1 MANTFSFE
9 EALRPAPKSQQPQT
23 FSFEEALKPAAP
35 TTFSFEDAIAKKE
48 PTPEEQSIFR
58 QVADV
63 PLQLQKG
70 FVSGVRLLADAFGA
84 DSSTSKNLRDVEE
97 HLAGLMSAQS
107 KKDSAEMARI
117 MKDAEDKGI
126 VDQVGAGLKAL
137 SVAPVDTVVNA
148 FGTTGPILIAGLAGG
163 MPGVAIAGATMGAGT
178 VKGAIYETVKEE
190 LTKAGYKPA
199 DAEARAVKAQD
210 YFGDNTGMIAT
221 GAGLGV
227 LESITGAQPAL
238 LRLMGRKLAVESAED
253 IAKKSLAGAA
263 FKGAFKEATPE
274 FLQGGQE
281 QLARNLALQNEG
293 FDVPTMRGVVTQ
305 GTLEAGAGAIIGGIT
320 SPVDLAA
327 QQQKVSQLEQRIT
340 NLQNTPPPPG
350 SDEER
355 VLQRAAELEAR
366 GNIDRQSAM
375 IVAMNEIATEKRL
388 SEKVD
393 GPKPPEQTGEA
404 PLFIFNTPEE
414 AQERTRLLKLNHP
427 KSNFAIQDMGDG
439 KFGIFKIPVDTTG
452 AANVTAPISETGGA
466 GAAMPSPAGMGGA
479 ALGAG
484 ESVGGGLDDAG
495 VAAGALDGGAGAQR
509 GALEGGQGETTA
521 TTLAD
526 TVPIATPD
534 TTVGAAQPT
543 VSSTDAEA
551 LETSP
556 AATPDQRVESQINYD
571 DGGTYVG
578 TTLNGVL
585 DGRGVLT
592 FPNGARYE
600 GDFKNGKTDGRGTLT
615 YADGSTYVGE
625 FKEGYFNGQGT
636 VTFSDGRVVSGIFE
650 NNVLITE
657 EPSVAETPEAVETE
671 AQGQEQAAAA
681 AAAAEPI
688 AEEVI
693 TAIDDV
699 NTATEEVSAAIT
711 AREEDKATREKGKGE
726 PAALRRAQRDADEKL
741 ETAIVGTTG
750 TGGMLGILKDLQVR
764 IANAEQVLRMNL
776 ARTADPTKAE
786 NVGADEAL
794 KPIEDSL
801 VSNRNDLELG
811 LTNLFEF
818 ASNPKFEGRASHKA
832 AIEFLSGLDEA
843 TKDRLYAR
851 GKRRAELEFAQRGG
865 SPTVEATFKE
875 QQEDRAQRRADKQM
889 LDEAIARAEAME
901 AGVESEVEAE
911 TEAKPA
917 PTVTTKKRRKVELPG
932 VASASA
938 KARQR
943 SAAGL
948 FSPTEIEK
956 NRTPDY
962 KSRDKLIEMPI
973 DEFLALADEGRV
985 ESKIKDAVA
994 LLDKG
999 IKFRSLPILIVGTDG
1014 KVSGHEGRHRAM
1026 ALRERGYTTMPVIL
1040 RSDNIRW
1047 SEQLDPDNFDYR
1059 PFPDTLQ
1066 AQDKAANPRF
1076 TVPFPIARE
1085 DSVTPYTADTEATS
1099 VISIPPAAQQRKMRR
1114 SLATSLQTDTT
1125 FEQLSGLSVTES
1137 LKHIAATGNPFE
1149 RALATRLLARDNRAG
1164 VRDTKLYVVTPEDV
1178 EAMAKTEASM
1188 EGANG
1193 LYYMDKNGDYI
1204 FLRGSEFGT
1213 GLDDNGIN
1221 NQTVLHEALHA
1232 TVNKRIIYATFARS
1246 MGLPVSPALESLVV
1260 ELNDL
1265 MDRAGLALD
1274 QYIEDNKEIPY
1285 DIQELIDGGA
1295 FSNITEFVAYGMTDA
1310 TMQKFLRQN
1319 VEGVVTRTNGLSDFV
1334 RLILDM
1340 LGLGPEHTSG
1350 LRDLIEYTNKLAAT
1364 VHVDPQTARTVLD
1377 KSKENRELDLQATS
1391 KAAKKSENKSQG
1403 IQDKIETSASADQL
1417 VEDLGSLANVVKN
1430 PKLWGEYLSMNLSN
1444 INFSGLNAL
1453 LAILPTNMVV
1463 ELGSN
1468 KGITRLDEVDKGI
1481 REMSTMRT
1489 KMQTRVQDI
1498 ATPWIKLSAPV
1509 QKQLGKVMS
1518 YATLARIDP
1527 AKDKGVDKT
1536 LDDMYKALPQE
1547 AKDVYVAARDFYA
1560 DTYAL
1565 YRALLEQAA
1574 ERMGADAQTLASV
1587 RALYEV
1593 ANNKGPYF
1601 PLMRFG
1607 QFWARI
1613 GKGDTKEFYMFES
1626 AGLRDVFIKRRMEE
1640 LAAKGEK
1647 RTFEKMIE
1655 EGDADRGN
1663 DVNALR
1669 ENMVKDSV
1677 KLQNMFKLIDNS
1689 ATLGDEKARAM
1700 LKDQVY
1706 QMYLLT
1712 LPEASMRKHFIHR
1725 KGVTGFSGDAL
1736 RNFLNSGTRMSN
1748 QLARVRY
1755 GADINN
1761 AIDMSRESLK
1771 GNPEKDKLEAI
1782 VKEMELRTADELN
1795 PPIDDTFMEKLA
1807 RNTNK
1812 VAFLWL
1818 LTSVKSAANQMFS
1831 VVNFTLPTLAA
1842 RYGWGNA
1849 MFEMGKYL
1857 ALGYGQLGTVKKLP
1871 DGTTTWVA
1879 PTIGL
1884 SDRVAKNPEEQ
1895 RAYQRMQD
1903 MGISDMT
1910 RTYDLFLRRG
1920 APSVDYNSRWAAVTN
1935 TMGALFHHSE
1945 RISREITF
1953 MSSFRLAKQSGQTFE
1968 QAIDSATRDVNT
1980 ALFDYSAWNRPRALR
1995 AAPVRVVTQFKQFPM
2010 YVTLYLARN
2019 GYQLIKAGA
2028 TAQERKEAAS
2038 MLFGTLGFTALLA
2051 GTAGLP
2057 TYSLIM
2063 GIIQGIRNALRD
2075 DDEEDPLPEMDTE
2088 LWFRNIFLPEF
2099 FGDNT
2104 IMGMKLSEL
2113 IDSGLLN
2120 TATGYDVASGVS
2132 LNNMWF
2138 HDTPD
2143 ANNWKGA
2150 FDSTMIS
2157 IMGPGASVAR
2167 NWVASVDDF
2176 NNGQYL
2182 KGMEKLSPAFF
2193 RGGITA
2199 TRFGTEGALATTGAE
2214 IKGADDF
2221 TYAQLVAQT
2230 MGYKTTGLAQIM
2242 NNNFVIQQKVNGL
2255 KNERAGL
2262 LKQLDIAF
2270 ESGND
2275 SDVESILDDIDNFSG
2290 RYPSYKIKPS
2300 EISASMKAR
2309 EKVRRKSEAGL
2320 YLDKRARDFADLR
2333 ERAISN
2339 LEAETEK

>member
-9 EALRPAPKSQQPQT
+9 EALRPAPRPQQPQT

-35 TTFSFEDAIAKKE
+35 KTFSFEDAIAKKE
-48 PTPEEQSIFR
+48 PTPEEQSVFR

-126 VDQVGAGLKAL
+126 LDQVGAGLKAL

-190 LTKAGYKPA
+190 LTKAGYKPG
-199 DAEARAVKAQD
+199 DAEARAVKAQE
-210 YFGDNTGMIAT
+210 YFGDNIGMIAT

-238 LRLMGRKLAVESAED
+238 LRLMGRKIAVESAED
-253 IAKKSLAGAA
+253 IAKKTLSGAVV
-263 FKGAFKEATPE
+263 KGAFKEATPE
-274 FLQGGQE
+274 FLQGAQE
-281 QLARNLALQNEG
+281 QLSRNLALQNEG

-320 SPVDLAA
+320 SPIDLAV
-327 QQQKVSQLEQRIT
+327 QQQKVGQLEQRIT

-375 IVAMNEIATEKRL
+375 IVAMNEIATENRL

-427 KSNFAIQDMGDG
+427 KSNFAFQDMGDG

-452 AANVTAPISETGGA
+452 AADVTAPISETGGA

-484 ESVGGGLDDAG
+484 EPVTRGLDAAG
-495 VAAGALDGGAGAQR
+495 VAAGALDVGAGAQR
-509 GALEGGQGETTA
+509 AALEGGQDETTIA
-521 TTLAD
+521 PPTI
-526 TVPIATPD
+526 TVPSITPD
-534 TTVGAAQPT
+534 TTVGAAEPAISPT
-543 VSSTDAEA
+543 ATEA
-551 LETSP
+551 LETP
-556 AATPDQRVESQINYD
+556 PIVTPDQ
-571 DGGTYVG
+571 T
-578 TTLNGVL
+578 
-585 DGRGVLT
+585 
-592 FPNGARYE
+592 
-600 GDFKNGKTDGRGTLT
+600 
-615 YADGSTYVGE
+615 
-625 FKEGYFNGQGT
+625 
-636 VTFSDGRVVSGIFE
+636 
-650 NNVLITE
+650 ITE
-657 EPSVAETPEAVETE
+657 EPSVVETPEAIEAE
-671 AQGQEQAAAA
+671 AQRQEQ

-693 TAIDDV
+693 TAIDEV
-699 NTATEEVSAAIT
+699 NTATEEVSAAIA

-750 TGGMLGILKDLQVR
+750 TGGMIGILKDLQLR

-818 ASNPKFEGRASHKA
+818 AANPRFEGRPSHKA

-889 LDEAIARAEAME
+889 LDEAIARAETME
-901 AGVESEVEAE
+901 AGVEPETEA
-911 TEAKPA
+911 EAKPA
-917 PTVTTKKRRKVELPG
+917 PTVTVRKRRKVE
-932 VASASA
+932 
-938 KARQR
+938 
-943 SAAGL
+943 
-948 FSPTEIEK
+948 
-956 NRTPDY
+956 
-962 KSRDKLIEMPI
+962 
-973 DEFLALADEGRV
+973 
-985 ESKIKDAVA
+985 
-994 LLDKG
+994 
-999 IKFRSLPILIVGTDG
+999 
-1014 KVSGHEGRHRAM
+1014 
-1026 ALRERGYTTMPVIL
+1026 
-1040 RSDNIRW
+1040 
-1047 SEQLDPDNFDYR
+1047 
-1059 PFPDTLQ
+1059 
-1066 AQDKAANPRF
+1066 
-1076 TVPFPIARE
+1076 
-1085 DSVTPYTADTEATS
+1085 
-1099 VISIPPAAQQRKMRR
+1099 IPPR
-1114 SLATSLQTDTT
+1114 SQARVPKRLAPSLVPDPNL
-1125 FEQLSGLSVTES
+1125 EQFSDQPITNVLTYISS
-1137 LKHIAATGNPFE
+1137 TGNPFE

-1164 VRDTKLYVVTPEDV
+1164 IRATTFHVVNPDGLDAAPEEMQD
-1178 EAMAKTEASM
+1178 
-1188 EGANG
+1188 ANG
-1193 LYYMDKNGDYI
+1193 LYDLDGKKDDIYV
-1204 FLRGSEFGT
+1204 RGSGFGPNP
-1213 GLDDNGIN
+1213 GNMGIN
-1221 NQTVLHEALHA
+1221 NQIVLHEAVHA
-1232 TVNKRIIYATFARS
+1232 TVNKRLIYAMYAEEL
-1246 MGLPVSPALESLVV
+1246 GLYVPENLKSVTQDLI
-1260 ELNDL
+1260 DL
-1265 MDRAGLALD
+1265 MDRSREVARQMAREYQREG
-1274 QYIEDNKEIPY
+1274 EEIPA
-1285 DIQELIDGGA
+1285 DLADLIEADA
-1295 FSNITEFVAYGMTDA
+1295 FSKVTEFVAYGMTDPY
-1310 TMQKFLRQN
+1310 MQKFLREN
-1319 VEGVVTRTNGLSDFV
+1319 VTGVVTRTNGFTEFV
-1334 RLILDM
+1334 RSVLTM

-1350 LRDLIEYTNKLAAT
+1350 LRDLIEFTDKLAAT
-1364 VHVDPQTARTVLD
+1364 INTDAATAKAILD
-1377 KSKENRELDLQATS
+1377 TTERNRARDIPAVS
-1391 KAAKKSENKSQG
+1391 RAAKKSENKSQG

-1430 PKLWGEYLSMNLSN
+1430 PKLWAEYLSMNLSN

-1453 LAILPTNMVV
+1453 LAVLPTHMVV

-1468 KGITRLDEVDKGI
+1468 KGITNLDEVDKGI

-1527 AKDKGVDKT
+1527 AKEKGVDKT

-1574 ERMGADAQTLASV
+1574 QRMGADAKTLASV

-1677 KLQNMFKLIDNS
+1677 KLQNLFKLIDNS
-1689 ATLGDEKARAM
+1689 STLGDEKARSM

-1755 GADINN
+1755 GADVNN
-1761 AIDMSRESLK
+1761 AIDMSREALK
-1771 GNPEKDKLEAI
+1771 GNPDKDKLEAI

-1879 PTIGL
+1879 PTVGL

-1920 APSVDYNSRWAAVTN
+1920 APSVNYNSRWSAVTN

-1953 MSSFRLAKQSGQTFE
+1953 MSSFRLAKNAGQTFE

-2120 TATGYDVASGVS
+2120 TATGFDVASGVS

-2167 NWVASVDDF
+2167 NWIASIDDF

-2290 RYPSYKIKPS
+2290 RYPSYRIKPS

>member
-9 EALRPAPKSQQPQT
+9 EALRPAPQPQQPQT
-23 FSFEEALKPAAP
+23 FSFEEALKPASPA
-35 TTFSFEDAIAKKE
+35 TFSFEDAIAKKE

-320 SPVDLAA
+320 SPVDLAV
-327 QQQKVSQLEQRIT
+327 QQQNVSKLEQRL
-340 NLQNTPPPPG
+340 NSLQNTPPPPG

-452 AANVTAPISETGGA
+452 APDVTAPISETGGA

-484 ESVGGGLDDAG
+484 EPVGGGLDDAG

-509 GALEGGQGETTA
+509 GALEGGQGETTV
-521 TTLAD
+521 TTPDAA
-526 TVPIATPD
+526 VPSTTPD
-534 TTVGAAQPT
+534 TAVGAAQPA
-543 VSSTDAEA
+543 VSPTDAEA

-556 AATPDQRVESQINYD
+556 AATPDQRVESQITYG

-650 NNVLITE
+650 NGELISEE

-671 AQGQEQAAAA
+671 AQRQEQAAAA
-681 AAAAEPI
+681 SAEPI

-693 TAIDDV
+693 KAAPDIAALKTEADARFDEVRRIDEEKLALLDKAGRIPSATSPKRAQYDALVDEREKALAAWNEADGKLRRAKAETTVSAETKTAIAEVDAAAEEL
-699 NTATEEVSAAIT
+699 NAATDQREAAAAERQAGQGEPAEFRRQTVKASEKLEAAIAGKSGLINVIRKLQIQLEQ
-711 AREEDKATREKGKGE
+711 ARAAIEPYGGETFDEDLLRSRTLNIGNLLDAAAERSFASEEDKAATHAQDMAEMEAAYSYFNNTRRAYQDALVRLAEFHVNPRYAADPRQAEALNNAQAATLNFIKTLPYEDKLQAFQTIAGREAAPAPKVE
-726 PAALRRAQRDADEKL
+726 AAPTAKPAA
-741 ETAIVGTTG
+741 
-750 TGGMLGILKDLQVR
+750 
-764 IANAEQVLRMNL
+764 
-776 ARTADPTKAE
+776 
-786 NVGADEAL
+786 
-794 KPIEDSL
+794 
-801 VSNRNDLELG
+801 
-811 LTNLFEF
+811 
-818 ASNPKFEGRASHKA
+818 
-832 AIEFLSGLDEA
+832 
-843 TKDRLYAR
+843 
-851 GKRRAELEFAQRGG
+851 
-865 SPTVEATFKE
+865 
-875 QQEDRAQRRADKQM
+875 
-889 LDEAIARAEAME
+889 
-901 AGVESEVEAE
+901 
-911 TEAKPA
+911 A
-917 PTVTTKKRRKVELPG
+917 PTVTTKKRRKVE
-932 VASASA
+932 
-938 KARQR
+938 
-943 SAAGL
+943 
-948 FSPTEIEK
+948 
-956 NRTPDY
+956 
-962 KSRDKLIEMPI
+962 
-973 DEFLALADEGRV
+973 
-985 ESKIKDAVA
+985 
-994 LLDKG
+994 
-999 IKFRSLPILIVGTDG
+999 
-1014 KVSGHEGRHRAM
+1014 
-1026 ALRERGYTTMPVIL
+1026 
-1040 RSDNIRW
+1040 
-1047 SEQLDPDNFDYR
+1047 
-1059 PFPDTLQ
+1059 
-1066 AQDKAANPRF
+1066 
-1076 TVPFPIARE
+1076 
-1085 DSVTPYTADTEATS
+1085 
-1099 VISIPPAAQQRKMRR
+1099 IPPR
-1114 SLATSLQTDTT
+1114 SQARVPKRLAPSLVPDLNLEQFSGKPITDV
-1125 FEQLSGLSVTES
+1125 LAYISS
-1137 LKHIAATGNPFE
+1137 TGNPFE

-1164 VRDTKLYVVTPEDV
+1164 IRATTFHVVNPDTLASQTEEVQDAMED
-1178 EAMAKTEASM
+1178 
-1188 EGANG
+1188 ANG
-1193 LYYMDKNGDYI
+1193 LYDLDGKKDDIYV
-1204 FLRGSEFGT
+1204 RGSGFGPNP
-1213 GLDDNGIN
+1213 DDMGIN
-1221 NQTVLHEALHA
+1221 NQIVLHEAVHA
-1232 TVNKRIIYATFARS
+1232 TVNKRLIYAMYAEEL
-1246 MGLPVSPALESLVV
+1246 GLYVPENLKSVTQDLI
-1260 ELNDL
+1260 DL
-1265 MDRAGLALD
+1265 MDRSREVARQMAMEYKKEG
-1274 QYIEDNKEIPY
+1274 EEIPA
-1285 DIQELIDGGA
+1285 DLADLIAADA
-1295 FSNITEFVAYGMTDA
+1295 FSLVTEFVAYGMTDPY
-1310 TMQKFLRQN
+1310 MQKFLREN
-1319 VEGVVTRTNGLSDFV
+1319 VTGVVTRTNGFTEFV
-1334 RLILDM
+1334 RSVLTM

-1350 LRDLIEYTNKLAAT
+1350 LRDLIEFTDKLAAT
-1364 VHVDPQTARTVLD
+1364 VNTDAATARDILD
-1377 KSKENRELDLQATS
+1377 VSNRNKLSDIQATS

-1663 DVNALR
+1663 DVNTLR

-2120 TATGYDVASGVS
+2120 TATGFDVASGVS

-2167 NWVASVDDF
+2167 NWIASIDDF

-2262 LKQLDIAF
+2262 LKKLDIAF

-2290 RYPSYKIKPS
+2290 KYPSYKIKPS

-2333 ERAISN
+2333 ERALSN

>member
-9 EALRPAPKSQQPQT
+9 EALRPAPQPQQPQT
-23 FSFEEALKPAAP
+23 FSFEEALKPTTP
-35 TTFSFEDAIAKKE
+35 TTFSFEDAIGKKE
-48 PTPEEQSIFR
+48 PTPEEQSVFR

-63 PLQLQKG
+63 PLQFQKG

-84 DSSTSKNLRDVEE
+84 DSSTSKNLREVEE

-126 VDQVGAGLKAL
+126 LDQVGAGLKAL

-327 QQQKVSQLEQRIT
+327 QQQNVSQLEQRIT
-340 NLQNTPPPPG
+340 SLQNTPPPPG

-393 GPKPPEQTGEA
+393 GPKTPEQTGEA

-439 KFGIFKIPVDTTG
+439 RFGIFKRPVDTTG
-452 AANVTAPISETGGA
+452 AADVTAPISEAGGA

-551 LETSP
+551 LETPP
-556 AATPDQRVESQINYD
+556 AITPTEII
-571 DGGTYVG
+571 
-578 TTLNGVL
+578 
-585 DGRGVLT
+585 
-592 FPNGARYE
+592 E
-600 GDFKNGKTDGRGTLT
+600 
-615 YADGSTYVGE
+615 
-625 FKEGYFNGQGT
+625 
-636 VTFSDGRVVSGIFE
+636 
-650 NNVLITE
+650 E

-671 AQGQEQAAAA
+671 AQGQEQAAPAA
-681 AAAAEPI
+681 ASAEPV

-693 TAIDDV
+693 KAAPDIAAIQNAPEFKRWFGDSKTVDTDGKPIIIYRGVVGNENIPEGALRGEAREGYASFGSTSPYVAASYGNRNRIFPTMVGAITPLYIKADKLIEFPIKKNGDFDKFEFDRQAQRLQPGEVLVARQVYDSGPRAYLDVDPQKLYSYPSDVYAWNKGTSVKSVFSTPSKTETAVGEETKTAIDDV
-699 NTATEEVSAAIT
+699 NTATEEVSAAIA

-726 PAALRRAQRDADEKL
+726 PASLRRAQRDADEKL

-901 AGVESEVEAE
+901 AGVESEVESE
-911 TEAKPA
+911 TEAKPT
-917 PTVTTKKRRKVELPG
+917 PTVTTKKRRKVE
-932 VASASA
+932 
-938 KARQR
+938 
-943 SAAGL
+943 
-948 FSPTEIEK
+948 
-956 NRTPDY
+956 
-962 KSRDKLIEMPI
+962 
-973 DEFLALADEGRV
+973 
-985 ESKIKDAVA
+985 
-994 LLDKG
+994 
-999 IKFRSLPILIVGTDG
+999 
-1014 KVSGHEGRHRAM
+1014 
-1026 ALRERGYTTMPVIL
+1026 
-1040 RSDNIRW
+1040 
-1047 SEQLDPDNFDYR
+1047 
-1059 PFPDTLQ
+1059 
-1066 AQDKAANPRF
+1066 
-1076 TVPFPIARE
+1076 
-1085 DSVTPYTADTEATS
+1085 
-1099 VISIPPAAQQRKMRR
+1099 IPPR
-1114 SLATSLQTDTT
+1114 SQARVPKRLAPSLVPDLNLEQFSGKPITDV
-1125 FEQLSGLSVTES
+1125 LAYISS
-1137 LKHIAATGNPFE
+1137 TGNPFE

-1164 VRDTKLYVVTPEDV
+1164 IRATTFHVVNPDGLDAAPEEMQD
-1178 EAMAKTEASM
+1178 
-1188 EGANG
+1188 ANG
-1193 LYYMDKNGDYI
+1193 LYDLDGKKDDIYV
-1204 FLRGSEFGT
+1204 RGSGFGP
-1213 GLDDNGIN
+1213 NPSNMGIN
-1221 NQTVLHEALHA
+1221 NQIVLHEAVHA
-1232 TVNKRIIYATFARS
+1232 TVNKRLIYAMYAEEL
-1246 MGLPVSPALESLVV
+1246 GLYMPENLKSVTQDLI
-1260 ELNDL
+1260 DL
-1265 MDRAGLALD
+1265 MDRSREVARQMAKEYQREG
-1274 QYIEDNKEIPY
+1274 EEIPA
-1285 DIQELIDGGA
+1285 DLADLIEADA
-1295 FSNITEFVAYGMTDA
+1295 FSKVTEFVAYGMTDPY
-1310 TMQKFLRQN
+1310 MQKFLREN
-1319 VEGVVTRTNGLSDFV
+1319 VTGVVTRTNGFTEFV
-1334 RLILDM
+1334 RSVLTM

-1350 LRDLIEYTNKLAAT
+1350 LRDLIEFTDKLAAT
-1364 VHVDPQTARTVLD
+1364 INTDAATARDILD
-1377 KSKENRELDLQATS
+1377 VSNRNKLSDIQATS

-1518 YATLARIDP
+1518 YATHERIDP

-1663 DVNALR
+1663 DVNTLR

-2120 TATGYDVASGVS
+2120 TATGFDVASGVS

-2167 NWVASVDDF
+2167 NWIASIDDF

-2255 KNERAGL
+2255 KSERAGL
-2262 LKQLDIAF
+2262 LKKLDIAF

-2290 RYPSYKIKPS
+2290 KYPSYKIKPS

>member
-1 MANTFSFE
+1 MAFD
-9 EALRPAPKSQQPQT
+9 
-23 FSFEEALKPAAP
+23 P
-35 TTFSFEDAIAKKE
+35 TTARLFEPPKGSGFDPTTARPFGASTGFDPTTAKPFNAG

-84 DSSTSKNLRDVEE
+84 DSSTSKNLREVEE

-126 VDQVGAGLKAL
+126 LDQVGAGLKAL

-148 FGTTGPILIAGLAGG
+148 FGTTGPILVAGLAGG

-320 SPVDLAA
+320 SPVDLAV

-439 KFGIFKIPVDTTG
+439 KFGIFKRPVDTTG
-452 AANVTAPISETGGA
+452 APDVTAPISETGGA
-466 GAAMPSPAGMGGA
+466 GAAMPSPAGVGGA

-509 GALEGGQGETTA
+509 GALEGGQGETTV
-521 TTLAD
+521 TTPD
-526 TVPIATPD
+526 TAVPSTTPD
-534 TTVGAAQPT
+534 TTVGAAQPA
-543 VSSTDAEA
+543 VPSTDAEA
-551 LETSP
+551 LETPP

-681 AAAAEPI
+681 EPIAEEVIKAEDIKQAEATLEALRQVTEDKYIALQNAEAEARAAIAEYDSTPQLSDDKSSPEYYKLSVANNAVAQANEEYKAASRAEDRQYAQLLELKKKAKAEPI

-693 TAIDDV
+693 TAIDEV
-699 NTATEEVSAAIT
+699 NAATEEVSAAIT
-711 AREEDKATREKGKGE
+711 AREENKATREKGKGE

-750 TGGMLGILKDLQVR
+750 TGGMIGILKDLQLR

-818 ASNPKFEGRASHKA
+818 AANPRFEGRPSHKA

-917 PTVTTKKRRKVELPG
+917 PTVTTKKRRKVE
-932 VASASA
+932 
-938 KARQR
+938 
-943 SAAGL
+943 
-948 FSPTEIEK
+948 
-956 NRTPDY
+956 
-962 KSRDKLIEMPI
+962 
-973 DEFLALADEGRV
+973 
-985 ESKIKDAVA
+985 
-994 LLDKG
+994 
-999 IKFRSLPILIVGTDG
+999 
-1014 KVSGHEGRHRAM
+1014 
-1026 ALRERGYTTMPVIL
+1026 
-1040 RSDNIRW
+1040 
-1047 SEQLDPDNFDYR
+1047 
-1059 PFPDTLQ
+1059 
-1066 AQDKAANPRF
+1066 
-1076 TVPFPIARE
+1076 
-1085 DSVTPYTADTEATS
+1085 
-1099 VISIPPAAQQRKMRR
+1099 IPPR
-1114 SLATSLQTDTT
+1114 SQARVPKRLAPSLVPDLNLEQFSGKPITDV
-1125 FEQLSGLSVTES
+1125 LAYISS
-1137 LKHIAATGNPFE
+1137 TGNPFE

-1164 VRDTKLYVVTPEDV
+1164 IRATTFHVVNPDGLDAAPEEMQD
-1178 EAMAKTEASM
+1178 
-1188 EGANG
+1188 ANG
-1193 LYYMDKNGDYI
+1193 LYDLDGKKDDIYV
-1204 FLRGSEFGT
+1204 RGSGFGP
-1213 GLDDNGIN
+1213 NPSNMGIN
-1221 NQTVLHEALHA
+1221 NQIVLHEAVHA
-1232 TVNKRIIYATFARS
+1232 TVNKRLIYAMYAEEL
-1246 MGLPVSPALESLVV
+1246 GLYMPENLKSVTQDLI
-1260 ELNDL
+1260 DL
-1265 MDRAGLALD
+1265 MDRSREVARQMAKEYQREG
-1274 QYIEDNKEIPY
+1274 EEIPA
-1285 DIQELIDGGA
+1285 DLADLIEADA
-1295 FSNITEFVAYGMTDA
+1295 FSKVTEFVAYGMTDPY
-1310 TMQKFLRQN
+1310 MQKFLREN
-1319 VEGVVTRTNGLSDFV
+1319 VTGVVTRTNGFTEFV
-1334 RLILDM
+1334 RSVLTM

-1350 LRDLIEYTNKLAAT
+1350 LRDLIEFTDKLAAT
-1364 VHVDPQTARTVLD
+1364 INTDAATARDILD
-1377 KSKENRELDLQATS
+1377 VSNRNKLSDIQATS
-1391 KAAKKSENKSQG
+1391 KAAKKAENKSQG

-1547 AKDVYVAARDFYA
+1547 AKDVYIAARDFYA

-1920 APSVDYNSRWAAVTN
+1920 APSVNYNSRWSAVTN

-1968 QAIDSATRDVNT
+1968 QAIDSASRDVNT

-2120 TATGYDVASGVS
+2120 TATGFDVASGVS

-2143 ANNWKGA
+2143 ASNWKGA

-2167 NWVASVDDF
+2167 NWIASVDDF

-2290 RYPSYKIKPS
+2290 RYPSYRIKPS

-2339 LEAETEK
+2339 LEAETKK

>member
-1 MANTFSFE
+1 MATPVPMDLLPDSLRQPKAVPTDLLPE
-9 EALRPAPKSQQPQT
+9 EFRGAPTGAASGIPVPT
-23 FSFEEALKPAAP
+23 NLLPSRIAAP
-35 TTFSFEDAIAKKE
+35 E
-48 PTPEEQSIFR
+48 PTPEEQSVFR

-63 PLQLQKG
+63 PLQFQKG

-84 DSSTSKNLRDVEE
+84 DSSTSKNLREVEE

-126 VDQVGAGLKAL
+126 LDQVGAGIKAL

-163 MPGVAIAGATMGAGT
+163 LPAAAVAGATMGAGT

-190 LTKAGYKPA
+190 LVKAGYKPA

-238 LRLMGRKLAVESAED
+238 LRLMGRKIAVESAED
-253 IAKKSLAGAA
+253 IAKKALAGSVV
-263 FKGAFKEATPE
+263 KGAFKEAAPE
-274 FLQGGQE
+274 FLQGAQE
-281 QLARNLALQNEG
+281 QLSRNLALQNEG

-320 SPVDLAA
+320 SPVDLAV
-327 QQQKVSQLEQRIT
+327 QQRNVSQLQARIN

-393 GPKPPEQTGEA
+393 GAKPPEQTGEA

-414 AQERTRLLKLNHP
+414 AQERAQLLQRERPEENLTV
-427 KSNFAIQDMGDG
+427 QDMGDG

-452 AANVTAPISETGGA
+452 AADVTAPISETGGA
-466 GAAMPSPAGMGGA
+466 GVAMPSPTGMGGVA
-479 ALGAG
+479 PGAG
-484 ESVGGGLDDAG
+484 EPISQRLDATG
-495 VAAGALDGGAGAQR
+495 VVAGAPDVGTGAQR
-509 GALEGGQGETTA
+509 AALEGGPSETA
-521 TTLAD
+521 ITTPTI
-526 TVPIATPD
+526 TVPSVTPD
-534 TTVGAAQPT
+534 TTVGAAQPAISPT
-543 VSSTDAEA
+543 AAEA
-551 LETSP
+551 LEAP
-556 AATPDQRVESQINYD
+556 PIVTPDQ
-571 DGGTYVG
+571 T
-578 TTLNGVL
+578 
-585 DGRGVLT
+585 
-592 FPNGARYE
+592 
-600 GDFKNGKTDGRGTLT
+600 
-615 YADGSTYVGE
+615 
-625 FKEGYFNGQGT
+625 
-636 VTFSDGRVVSGIFE
+636 
-650 NNVLITE
+650 ITE
-657 EPSVAETPEAVETE
+657 EPRVAETPEAIEAE
-671 AQGQEQAAAA
+671 AQRPEEAAAPA
-681 AAAAEPI
+681 AAEAEPI
-688 AEEVI
+688 AEEVV
-693 TAIDDV
+693 TAIDEV
-699 NTATEEVSAAIT
+699 NAATKELDAVTDQREAA
-711 AREEDKATREKGKGE
+711 AAERKAGQAE
-726 PAALRRAQRDADEKL
+726 PAEFRRQTVKASEKL
-741 ETAIVGTTG
+741 EAAIAGKSGLINV
-750 TGGMLGILKDLQVR
+750 IRKLQLQL
-764 IANAEQVLRMNL
+764 EQ
-776 ARTADPTKAE
+776 AR
-786 NVGADEAL
+786 
-794 KPIEDSL
+794 
-801 VSNRNDLELG
+801 
-811 LTNLFEF
+811 
-818 ASNPKFEGRASHKA
+818 A
-832 AIEFLSGLDEA
+832 AIEPYGGETFDEDFL
-843 TKDRLYAR
+843 RRR
-851 GKRRAELEFAQRGG
+851 GETTEEEFERDIAEMESAYSYFNNTRRAYQDALVRLAEFNVNPRYAPDARQPEALNNAQTKTIDFIKTLPYEDKLQAFQTIAER
-865 SPTVEATFKE
+865 EA
-875 QQEDRAQRRADKQM
+875 APAP
-889 LDEAIARAEAME
+889 
-901 AGVESEVEAE
+901 EVAPA
-911 TEAKPA
+911 AKAAPA
-917 PTVTTKKRRKVELPG
+917 PTVTVKKRRKVE
-932 VASASA
+932 
-938 KARQR
+938 
-943 SAAGL
+943 
-948 FSPTEIEK
+948 
-956 NRTPDY
+956 
-962 KSRDKLIEMPI
+962 
-973 DEFLALADEGRV
+973 
-985 ESKIKDAVA
+985 
-994 LLDKG
+994 
-999 IKFRSLPILIVGTDG
+999 
-1014 KVSGHEGRHRAM
+1014 
-1026 ALRERGYTTMPVIL
+1026 
-1040 RSDNIRW
+1040 
-1047 SEQLDPDNFDYR
+1047 
-1059 PFPDTLQ
+1059 
-1066 AQDKAANPRF
+1066 
-1076 TVPFPIARE
+1076 
-1085 DSVTPYTADTEATS
+1085 
-1099 VISIPPAAQQRKMRR
+1099 IPPTSQARVPKRLAP
-1114 SLATSLQTDTT
+1114 SLIPNPALEQFSGKPITDVLTYI
-1125 FEQLSGLSVTES
+1125 SS
-1137 LKHIAATGNPFE
+1137 TGNPFE
-1149 RALATRLLARDNRAG
+1149 KALATRLLARDNRAG
-1164 VRDTKLYVVTPEDV
+1164 IRATTFHVVNPDTLASAPEEMQD
-1178 EAMAKTEASM
+1178 
-1188 EGANG
+1188 ANG
-1193 LYYMDKNGDYI
+1193 LYDLDGKKDDIYV
-1204 FLRGSEFGT
+1204 RGSGFGPNP
-1213 GLDDNGIN
+1213 GNMGIN
-1221 NQTVLHEALHA
+1221 NQIVLHEAVHA
-1232 TVNKRIIYATFARS
+1232 TVNKRLIYAMYAEEL
-1246 MGLPVSPALESLVV
+1246 GLSVPENLKSVTQDLI
-1260 ELNDL
+1260 DL
-1265 MDRAGLALD
+1265 MDRASDVARQMAREYQREG
-1274 QYIEDNKEIPY
+1274 EEIPA
-1285 DIQELIDGGA
+1285 DLADLIEADA
-1295 FSNITEFVAYGMTDA
+1295 FSKVTEFVAYGMTDPY
-1310 TMQKFLRQN
+1310 MQKFLREN
-1319 VEGVVTRTNGLSDFV
+1319 VTGVVTRTNGFTEFV
-1334 RLILDM
+1334 RSVLTM

-1350 LRDLIEYTNKLAAT
+1350 LRDLIEFTDKLAAT
-1364 VHVDPQTARTVLD
+1364 INTDAATAKAILD
-1377 KSKENRELDLQATS
+1377 TTEGNRVRDIPATS
-1391 KAAKKSENKSQG
+1391 RAAKKSEKKAQA
-1403 IQDKIETSASADQL
+1403 IQAKINTSASADEI

-1453 LAILPTNMVV
+1453 LAVLPTHMVV

-1468 KGITRLDEVDKGI
+1468 KGITHLDEVDVGI

-1518 YATLARIDP
+1518 YATLAQIDP
-1527 AKDKGVDKT
+1527 AKETGVDKT

-1574 ERMGADAQTLASV
+1574 QRMGADAQTLSSV

-1593 ANNKGPYF
+1593 AKNKGPYF

-1626 AGLRDVFIKRRMEE
+1626 AGLRDAFVKRRMDE

-1647 RTFEKMIE
+1647 RTFEEMMQT
-1655 EGDADRGN
+1655 GDADRGN
-1663 DVNALR
+1663 DVNAIR
-1669 ENMVKDSV
+1669 ENILKDSV
-1677 KLQNMFKLIDNS
+1677 KLQNLYKLIDKS
-1689 ATLGDEKARAM
+1689 ATLADDKARAA

-1748 QLARVRY
+1748 QIARVRY
-1755 GADINN
+1755 GADVTN
-1761 AIDMSRESLK
+1761 ALDMAREALK

-1782 VKEMELRTADELN
+1782 VKEMDLRVSDELN

-1884 SDRVAKNPEEQ
+1884 SDRVANNPEEQ
-1895 RAYQRMQD
+1895 RAYLRMQD

-1920 APSVDYNSRWAAVTN
+1920 APSANYNSRWAAVTN

-1953 MSSFRLAKQSGQTFE
+1953 MSSFRLAKKAGQTFE

-2075 DDEEDPLPEMDTE
+2075 DDEEDPLEEMDIE
-2088 LWFRNIFLPEF
+2088 MWFRNIFLPEF

-2113 IDSGLLN
+2113 IDSGVLN
-2120 TATGYDVASGVS
+2120 AATGYDVASGVS

-2143 ANNWKGA
+2143 ASNWKGA

-2167 NWVASVDDF
+2167 NWVASIDDF
-2176 NNGQYL
+2176 NSGQYL
-2182 KGMEKLSPAFF
+2182 KGTEKLLPAFF
-2193 RGGITA
+2193 RGGATA
-2199 TRFGTEGALATTGAE
+2199 TRFATEGALATTGAE

-2230 MGYKTTGLAQIM
+2230 MGFKTTGLAQIM
-2242 NNNFVIQQKVNGL
+2242 NNNYMIQQKINGL
-2255 KNERAGL
+2255 KTERAGL
-2262 LKQLDIAF
+2262 LKRLDIAF
-2270 ESGND
+2270 ESGSD
-2275 SDVESILDDIDNFSG
+2275 SDVDSVLDDIENFSG

-2300 EISASMKAR
+2300 EISASMRAR
-2309 EKVRRKSEAGL
+2309 EKVRRKAEAGL
-2320 YLDKRARDFADLR
+2320 ALDKRARDFADLR

>member
-1 MANTFSFE
+1 MAFDPTTARLFE
-9 EALRPAPKSQQPQT
+9 PPKSSGFDPTTAKPFDAPKA
-23 FSFEEALKPAAP
+23 FDP
-35 TTFSFEDAIAKKE
+35 TTAKLFTAE
-48 PTPEEQSIFR
+48 PTPEDQSVFR

-63 PLQLQKG
+63 PLQFQKG

-84 DSSTSKNLRDVEE
+84 DSSTSKNLREVEE

-126 VDQVGAGLKAL
+126 LDQVGAGLKAL

-163 MPGVAIAGATMGAGT
+163 LPGAAVAGATMGAGT

-305 GTLEAGAGAIIGGIT
+305 GTLEAGAGAMIGGVT
-320 SPVDLAA
+320 SPVDLAV
-327 QQQKVSQLEQRIT
+327 QQQKVSQLEQRI
-340 NLQNTPPPPG
+340 NSLQNTPPPPG

-375 IVAMNEIATEKRL
+375 VVAMNEIATENRL

-427 KSNFAIQDMGDG
+427 KSNFAVQDTGDG
-439 KFGIFKIPVDTTG
+439 KFGVFKVPVDTTG
-452 AANVTAPISETGGA
+452 AADVTAPISETGGA
-466 GAAMPSPAGMGGA
+466 GAAMPSPAGVGGA

-484 ESVGGGLDDAG
+484 EPVGGGLDAAG
-495 VAAGALDGGAGAQR
+495 VAAGAPDVGAGAQR
-509 GALEGGQGETTA
+509 AALEQRAKDIYDDLILAGYTPAQSRQVAMQIAIAELEYDSLAEQGGPSETTA
-521 TTLAD
+521 TTPAAA
-526 TVPIATPD
+526 VPSVTPD
-534 TTVGAAQPT
+534 TAVGAAQPAISPT
-543 VSSTDAEA
+543 AAEA
-551 LETSP
+551 LETPPSL
-556 AATPDQRVESQINYD
+556 TPDE
-571 DGGTYVG
+571 T
-578 TTLNGVL
+578 
-585 DGRGVLT
+585 
-592 FPNGARYE
+592 
-600 GDFKNGKTDGRGTLT
+600 
-615 YADGSTYVGE
+615 
-625 FKEGYFNGQGT
+625 
-636 VTFSDGRVVSGIFE
+636 
-650 NNVLITE
+650 ITE

-671 AQGQEQAAAA
+671 AQRQEQAAAA
-681 AAAAEPI
+681 SAEPI

-693 TAIDDV
+693 KAEPKAAPDIAALKTEADARFDEVKRID
-699 NTATEEVSAAIT
+699 EEKLALL
-711 AREEDKATREKGKGE
+711 DKAGRIPSATSPKRAQYEALVDEREKALAAWNEADGK
-726 PAALRRAQRDADEKL
+726 LRRAKAETTVSTETKTAIAEVDAATKELDAATDQREAAAAERKAGQAEPAKFRRQTVKASEKL
-741 ETAIVGTTG
+741 ETAIAGKSG
-750 TGGMLGILKDLQVR
+750 LINAIRKLQ
-764 IANAEQVLRMNL
+764 IQLEQ
-776 ARTADPTKAE
+776 AR
-786 NVGADEAL
+786 
-794 KPIEDSL
+794 
-801 VSNRNDLELG
+801 
-811 LTNLFEF
+811 
-818 ASNPKFEGRASHKA
+818 A
-832 AIEFLSGLDEA
+832 AIEPYGGETFDEDLLRSRSLNIGNLLDAAAERRFASEEDKAAAHAQDMAEMEA
-843 TKDRLYAR
+843 AYSYFNNT
-851 GKRRAELEFAQRGG
+851 RRAYQDALVRLAEFNVNPRYAADPRQPEALNNAQTATLNFIKTLPYEDKLQAFQTIAQR
-865 SPTVEATFKE
+865 EA
-875 QQEDRAQRRADKQM
+875 APAP
-889 LDEAIARAEAME
+889 
-901 AGVESEVEAE
+901 EVEAAPA
-911 TEAKPA
+911 AKPAAA
-917 PTVTTKKRRKVELPG
+917 PTVTVKKRRKVE
-932 VASASA
+932 
-938 KARQR
+938 
-943 SAAGL
+943 
-948 FSPTEIEK
+948 
-956 NRTPDY
+956 
-962 KSRDKLIEMPI
+962 
-973 DEFLALADEGRV
+973 
-985 ESKIKDAVA
+985 
-994 LLDKG
+994 
-999 IKFRSLPILIVGTDG
+999 
-1014 KVSGHEGRHRAM
+1014 
-1026 ALRERGYTTMPVIL
+1026 
-1040 RSDNIRW
+1040 
-1047 SEQLDPDNFDYR
+1047 
-1059 PFPDTLQ
+1059 
-1066 AQDKAANPRF
+1066 
-1076 TVPFPIARE
+1076 
-1085 DSVTPYTADTEATS
+1085 
-1099 VISIPPAAQQRKMRR
+1099 IPPR
-1114 SLATSLQTDTT
+1114 SQARVSKRLAPSLVPDLNLEQFSGKPITDV
-1125 FEQLSGLSVTES
+1125 LAYISS
-1137 LKHIAATGNPFE
+1137 TGNPFE

-1164 VRDTKLYVVTPEDV
+1164 IRATTFHVVNPDTLASAPEEMQD
-1178 EAMAKTEASM
+1178 
-1188 EGANG
+1188 ANG
-1193 LYYMDKNGDYI
+1193 LYDLDGKKDDIYV
-1204 FLRGSEFGT
+1204 RGVGFGPNP
-1213 GLDDNGIN
+1213 GNMGIN
-1221 NQTVLHEALHA
+1221 NQIVLHEAVHA
-1232 TVNKRIIYATFARS
+1232 TVNKRLVYAMYAEEL
-1246 MGLPVSPALESLVV
+1246 GLYVPENLKSVTQDMI
-1260 ELNDL
+1260 DL
-1265 MDRAGLALD
+1265 MDRAGDVAR
-1274 QYIEDNKEIPY
+1274 QVAKEYQREGEEIPA
-1285 DIQELIDGGA
+1285 DLADLIEADA
-1295 FSNITEFVAYGMTDA
+1295 FSKITEFVAYGMTDPY
-1310 TMQKFLRQN
+1310 MQKFLREN
-1319 VEGVVTRTNGLSDFV
+1319 VTGVVTRTNGFTEFV
-1334 RLILDM
+1334 RGVLTM

-1350 LRDLIEYTNKLAAT
+1350 LRDLIEFTDKLAAT
-1364 VHVDPQTARTVLD
+1364 VNTDAATAKAILD
-1377 KSKENRELDLQATS
+1377 TTERNRVRDIPAVS
-1391 KAAKKSENKSQG
+1391 RAAKKAEDKSQG
-1403 IQDKIETSASADQL
+1403 IQNKIETSASADQL

-1430 PKLWGEYLSMNLSN
+1430 PKLWAEYLSMNLSN
-1444 INFSGLNAL
+1444 INVSGLNGL
-1453 LAILPTNMVV
+1453 LAVLPTHMVV

-1468 KGITRLDEVDKGI
+1468 KGITHLDEVDVGI

-1509 QKQLGKVMS
+1509 QKQLGSVMS
-1518 YATLARIDP
+1518 YATLAQIDP

-1536 LDDMYKALPQE
+1536 LDAMYRALPQE
-1547 AKDVYVAARDFYA
+1547 AKDVYVATRDFYA

-1565 YRALLEQAA
+1565 YRALLEQAVQ
-1574 ERMGADAQTLASV
+1574 RMGADAQTLSSV

-1593 ANNKGPYF
+1593 AKNKGPYF

-1626 AGLRDVFIKRRMEE
+1626 AGLRDVFVKRRMAE

-1647 RTFEKMIE
+1647 RTFEEMME
-1655 EGDADRGN
+1655 TDDADRGN

-1669 ENMVKDSV
+1669 ENMIKDST
-1677 KLQNMFKLIDNS
+1677 KLQNLFKVIDNS
-1689 ATLGDEKARAM
+1689 ATLGDEKARSM

-1712 LPEASMRKHFIHR
+1712 LPEASMRKHFVHR

-1761 AIDMSRESLK
+1761 AIDMSREALK
-1771 GNPEKDKLEAI
+1771 GNPDKDKLEAI

-1849 MFEMGKYL
+1849 MFEMGKYM
-1857 ALGYGQLGTVKKLP
+1857 ALGYGQLGIVKKLP
-1871 DGTTTWVA
+1871 DGTTTWVP

-1884 SDRVAKNPEEQ
+1884 SDRVTKNPEEQ

-1920 APSVDYNSRWAAVTN
+1920 APSVNYNSRWAAVTN

-1953 MSSFRLAKQSGQTFE
+1953 MSSFRLAKNAGQTFE

-2120 TATGYDVASGVS
+2120 TATGFDVASGVS

-2167 NWVASVDDF
+2167 NWIASIDDF

-2199 TRFGTEGALATTGAE
+2199 TRFATEGALATTGAE
-2214 IKGADDF
+2214 IKAADDF

-2255 KNERAGL
+2255 KSERAGL
-2262 LKQLDIAF
+2262 LKKLDIAF

-2290 RYPSYKIKPS
+2290 KYPSYKIKPS